1 VSNEKPTSNG
11 KPTETAKPKFV
22 SRIINRT
29 HEGGAVGICGTVRG
43 GDFIK
48 RMHEATRKK

>member
-11 KPTETAKPKFV
+11 RPTDEAPKKFLP
-22 SRIINRT
+22 RIIDRT
-29 HEGGAVGICGTVRG
+29 HEGGCVAICGTVRG

-48 RMHEATRKK
+48 RMHDSLKK